1 LVKGALQWGGNLIKN
16 PVQTI
21 RAFARGVELNRE
33 YGVDLTADHDAQNWL
48 EWSPEQVNAVYDS
61 TTKTNNALSH
71 VIANDHSPSAP
82 FTETVGPVEIRLREE
97 EGVQTV
103 WRPEQ
108 DNTLIQLPQDFM
120 ELEGDN
126 QDGGEWLVTGEY
138 FVAADHRSFGKMS
151 ELLGATGIIHNGEV
165 TSGNR
170 GNTTDWVYDE
180 HGIFDYSGLGGP
192 RNSSRENY
200 HNDTHHHELSDMGK
214 QWVFLNDLAQRYD
227 SEVDLL
233 HEIRNQQTTIPP
245 ELHPSELEMLRER
258 LDDPAYHVDRI
269 RMAYRLGGLDGAIT
283 TGLNDFM
290 EQHRHLSPAVYE
302 AMLEEKIETATILSV
317 NEQFRDILN
326 AYDEHQTNLVTM
338 MNRNA
343 DLESFLSIAHA
354 TSQQWRDPHF
364 VQSIM
369 QDNQSADAILQSLS
383 EQDLS
388 NHARL
393 SESFNN
399 NSLKNIFD
407 AYTPLNT
414 IDGDSWNPT
423 TLYETTYNLHD
434 TLTYLVA
441 STDWANEITSNPRNT
456 VNGSNLATVQAN
468 LPDEV
473 VALSNR
479 HLAYS
484 ITEDLTDE
492 DRARLVDLMDAHAQQ
507 HGYQQV
513 DPPMVENYNLNR
525 VMIGGLI
532 GVSIASEVL
541 GDSIDLVSATLS
553 GLRGDAV
560 GVAADLSSI
569 LAPRALG
576 YLDDFVQGGRR
587 LVGEVVDAERRTG
600 EWLEGF
606 FRRQFVDGREL
617 AYVGVG
623 RAGNR
628 VGHAV
633 DDVADTHLGVVR
645 SASGD
650 RGPVGPRQWQHTGVR
665 KQAQSLKRG
674 WTDQDIQNTLD
685 NPVATLPAPRGNLAT
700 GNSAT
705 IYYRKDGHY
714 IIRDDVTG
722 DIVQYSNTYD
732 SGWLD
737 EGTNNTDSIKPRG
750 E

>member
-1 LVKGALQWGGNLIKN
+1 MLHRTG
-16 PVQTI
+16 
-21 RAFARGVELNRE
+21 
-33 YGVDLTADHDAQNWL
+33 
-48 EWSPEQVNAVYDS
+48 WSGRSEQVNAVFDS

-71 VIANDHSPSAP
+71 VIANDNSPSAP
-82 FTETVGPVEIRLREE
+82 FTETVGPVEIRLREQ
-97 EGVQTV
+97 EGIETV
-103 WRPEQ
+103 WREEE
-108 DNTLIQLPQDFM
+108 DSALILFPQNFM

-151 ELLGATGIIHNGEV
+151 ELLGATGIIHDGRT

-170 GNTTDWVYDE
+170 EHTNDWVYDE

-200 HNDTHHHELSDMGK
+200 DNDTHHHELSDMGK

-245 ELHPSELEMLRER
+245 ELHPSELEILRER
-258 LDDPAYHVDRI
+258 LDNPAYHVDRI

-326 AYDEHQTNLVTM
+326 AYDAHQTNLITM

-354 TSQQWRDPHF
+354 TSQQWRDPDF
-364 VQSIM
+364 IQSIM

-473 VALSNR
+473 VALSNS

-513 DPPMVENYNLNR
+513 DPPTVENYNLNR
-525 VMIGGLI
+525 VMVGGLI

-560 GVAADLSSI
+560 GVAADLSGI

-587 LVGEVVDAERRTG
+587 LVNTVAESTHRASEYATNLIRRTNEMPDTMALSRQTSDDG
-600 EWLEGF
+600 FRQSQITGAEGPIY
-606 FRRQFVDGREL
+606 DGDVKGQ
-617 AYVGVG
+617 YSG
-623 RAGNR
+623 RPFDPSNAGGPIRNLSYENVR
-628 VGHAV
+628 V
-633 DDVADTHLGVVR
+633 T
-645 SASGD
+645 
-650 RGPVGPRQWQHTGVR
+650 HTGIDIVIKHTERFGPNVR
-665 KQAQSLKRG
+665 NDFMIQRLRQIADGKIIPEPVDLRYYTHEIREYVRYRRLE
-674 WTDQDIQNTLD
+674 WTTGLPTNDDLASNLWNNAHT
-685 NPVATLPAPRGNLAT
+685 ATLED
-700 GNSAT
+700 
-705 IYYRKDGHY
+705 YRLHEGPGVLYHPDTP
-714 IIRDDVTG
+714 DDMSWIN
-722 DIVQYSNTYD
+722 DY
-732 SGWLD
+732 LD
-737 EGTNNTDSIKPRG
+737 R
-750 E
+750 

>member
-1 LVKGALQWGGNLIKN
+1 MEANGSSQVSILSRQTTVPLARCPSYLVQRVSYTMVKPQVVLGG
-16 PVQTI
+16 
-21 RAFARGVELNRE
+21 
-33 YGVDLTADHDAQNWL
+33 
-48 EWSPEQVNAVYDS
+48 
-61 TTKTNNALSH
+61 
-71 VIANDHSPSAP
+71 
-82 FTETVGPVEIRLREE
+82 
-97 EGVQTV
+97 
-103 WRPEQ
+103 
-108 DNTLIQLPQDFM
+108 
-120 ELEGDN
+120 
-126 QDGGEWLVTGEY
+126 
-138 FVAADHRSFGKMS
+138 
-151 ELLGATGIIHNGEV
+151 
-165 TSGNR
+165 TS
-170 GNTTDWVYDE
+170 TDWVYDE

-200 HNDTHHHELSDMGK
+200 DNDTHHHELSDMGK

-326 AYDEHQTNLVTM
+326 AYDEHQTNLITM

-354 TSQQWRDPHF
+354 TSQQWRDPDF

-473 VALSNR
+473 VALSNS

-513 DPPMVENYNLNR
+513 DPPTVENYNLNR
-525 VMIGGLI
+525 VMVGGLI

-560 GVAADLSSI
+560 GVAADLSGI

-606 FRRQFVDGREL
+606 FRRQFVDGHLGQLLSGQEARITGTYWQRLFTADQTRQSLAIRIDLNPEKATESGFTHEFGHVLDVLDVIDPSREPEFVRLLLGSDGYAGVSTKAWANIEDVPELSEWLDTVRNSRLYQELNTRVDLTGPSRVLRDLRQPFDGRYRLLMGRL
-617 AYVGVG
+617 AY
-623 RAGNR
+623 
-628 VGHAV
+628 HAQPEELW
-633 DDVADTHLGVVR
+633 AR
-645 SASGD
+645 SYE
-650 RGPVGPRQWQHTGVR
+650 QYIYR
-665 KQAQSLKRG
+665 K
-674 WTDQDIQNTLD
+674 T
-685 NPVATLPAPRGNLAT
+685 GNLPDEIIQFAEDSV
-700 GNSAT
+700 GKDNAHLLVWDSVDFEPIMEAFDN
-705 IYYRKDGHY
+705 IFRRK
-714 IIRDDVTG
+714 
-722 DIVQYSNTYD
+722 
-732 SGWLD
+732 GWLN
-737 EGTNNTDSIKPRG
+737 E
-750 E
+750 